1 MRLLEQSQPRLDVV
15 GEQRRAARPKRRG
28 NGALAARLDV
38 ELRERK
44 PRALLRQ
51 RACRRR
57 QTLPLGEGP
66 LDGG

>member
-1 MRLLEQSQPRLDVV
+1 MRLLEQPQTGLDVL
-15 GEQRRAARPKRRG
+15 GEQRRPARAERSR
-28 NGALAARLDV
+28 NRALAARLDV

-57 QTLPLGEGP
+57 
-66 LDGG
+66 